1 MSNMSRRTTA
11 LLVCLTLAAS
21 GCATTGTR
29 GITVVPTADRA
40 VIAEY
45 VRALPAGSAIQ
56 VQRTDG
62 RSVRGTLMKATD
74 QSLIIQPRARIPEP
88 PLEIALTDVIA
99 VTPERTGGTSVG
111 KAIGIGIAAGVGA
124 TLAFLAIL
132 AALYAD

>member
-1 MSNMSRRTTA
+1 
-11 LLVCLTLAAS
+11 
-21 GCATTGTR
+21 
-29 GITVVPTADRA
+29 
-40 VIAEY
+40 
-45 VRALPAGSAIQ
+45 
-56 VQRTDG
+56 
-62 RSVRGTLMKATD
+62 MKATD